1 MQCFALAFGARLV
14 SILMY
19 PSYLPF
25 DRSGDW
31 VYRGCEVLSFVL
43 ALLVVAAMIIPTKMV
58 KSNASYDGFG
68 NELLPPKLGALL
80 AIVPSL
86 VLAVPFHANLNGNWV
101 TDTLWAFA
109 LYLEAAAPLPQ
120 RQLVWARGGLVEEF
134 NAAAIFS
141 LFVARLFSLWFWVFS
156 YNELNDKF
164 KNSYPGHIVLLSQAA
179 SLFTLGAFAFEY
191 LKAARSRKSLVV
203 LPM

>member
-43 ALLVVAAMIIPTKMV
+43 ALLIVAALVIPSKAARQSSM
-58 KSNASYDGFG
+58 DIFG

-120 RQLVWARGGLVEEF
+120 RQLVWHRGGQVDEF

-141 LFVARLFSLWFWVFS
+141 LFVARLFSLWFWAFS
-156 YNELNDKF
+156 YKELNDKY
-164 KNSYPGHIVLLSQAA
+164 KNAYPGHVVLLSQLA
-179 SLFTLGAFAFEY
+179 SLATLGAFAYEY
-191 LKAARSRKSLVV
+191 IKAARSRKALIV